1 MQVFDPRWKTSFISD
16 VALFGVSLG
25 IKIHPPDPNG
35 RQFLAFDR
43 MNN

>member
-1 MQVFDPRWKTSFISD
+1 MQAFDLRWKTSFISHEEH
-16 VALFGVSLG
+16 GVSLD

-35 RQFLAFDR
+35 RHLLAFDF